1 MTDWQL
7 GLRAFREGR
16 MREATD
22 RLRTAANDYERT
34 VTQKVR
40 FQTLAFLGAA
50 LYALGD
56 PREAVV
62 AFEQA
67 VRLSP
72 SAVVPADLNVNLAN
86 AYLAVG
92 KRDNARLSLQQAL
105 RDAPGHV
112 EARMLLQRLENSP
125 EDQPIAGSVLGE
137 TPEGVK
143 NYVHTLTFA
152 RVGSGGYDPAQ
163 VRQALLQIERY
174 IDFLISQVSQRDE
187 TIVKLEQEIERYKQ
201 MEEVFIERMMRD
213 NSESDQLI
221 DMGMMPSKA
230 PETAAP
236 EAELSPIER
245 LFQKKA

>member
-34 VTQKVR
+34 VTQRVR

-56 PREAVV
+56 PGEAVG

-72 SAVVPADLNVNLAN
+72 TATVPADLNVNLAN

-92 KRDNARLSLQQAL
+92 KRDQARLSLQQAL
-105 RDAPGHV
+105 KDAPGHV

-125 EDQPIAGSVLGE
+125 QDQPIAGSVLGE

-163 VRQALLQIERY
+163 VRQALQQIERY
-174 IDFLISQVSQRDE
+174 IDFLIGQINQRDD
-187 TIVKLEQEIERYKQ
+187 TITKNDELIARYKE
-201 MEEVFIERMMRD
+201 MEERFIERMIME
-213 NSESDQLI
+213 NSNNDQMQDTELFK
-221 DMGMMPSKA
+221 SA
-230 PETAAP
+230 PVETAAT
-236 EAELSPIER
+236 EVELSPIER
-245 LFQKKA
+245 LFQKKS